1 MKKQILEEISHTPK
15 NCTLIKNLTPKRTPC
30 RSIYLCKCSICGK
43 EFIRSSKT
51 LTEGYDDC
59 GCISN
64 KNSNNIKVNDYF
76 LKNLDRTSKAIFKMK
91 LDVLKNKNLS
101 RTFQILYIDGA
112 PFNEYVAMSN
122 YMSLS
127 SLYRYK
133 KQILMLWSELKNEIM
148 EEQLNVHNKGN

>member
-1 MKKQILEEISHTPK
+1 
-15 NCTLIKNLTPKRTPC
+15 
-30 RSIYLCKCSICGK
+30 
-43 EFIRSSKT
+43 
-51 LTEGYDDC
+51 
-59 GCISN
+59 
-64 KNSNNIKVNDYF
+64 
-76 LKNLDRTSKAIFKMK
+76 MK